1 MKLMKM
7 KVVKKMSKILKK
19 LFKIIYVI
27 LESIYKLIDKIIIM
41 PISRLVYNITKV
53 SKSKNVDLNKYL
65 SKPNFLIY
73 LSLILALIA
82 FLLIDNKVVNLVE
95 NEAEIIKNIPVN
107 IIYNEEA
114 FVVENVP
121 EEVDI
126 TITGRKSDIYLA
138 KQLGD
143 FRVELDLSKYTEP
156 GTYKVKFTYSK
167 SIESVNYNLDPS
179 YVTVTI
185 KDKVSEVHSVTY
197 DLINDDLDGKLS
209 VNKVTLDSNEVIIKG
224 SQDVLDKIASVKAL
238 VDVTDSKYDSAGTY
252 EISNIPLV
260 AYDKKGKI
268 VENVEIVPSTLSGS
282 VELKSYKQSVP
293 LNITTTGKLVSGR
306 AIASLTINNASSYTV
321 DIYGEENDIKK
332 ITSVPVDINIDGLG
346 KESTKTYNV
355 TINKPNGV
363 RYISTKNVTINVTF
377 GDEEQKT
384 IDIHDIGF
392 KDGSIPDGY
401 TANIISN
408 SATSVQVKGVKS
420 NISNITESDINA
432 YVDLSG
438 LGEGTHEVEV
448 KIDNNNPL
456 VSYVVSS
463 TITIKMTKN

>member
-1 MKLMKM
+1 
-7 KVVKKMSKILKK
+7 MSKIIKK
-19 LFKIIYVI
+19 FFKIIYVI
-27 LESIYKLIDKIIIM
+27 LESFYKFIDKIIIM

-53 SKSKNVDLNKYL
+53 GKSKNIDINKYL

-73 LSLILALIA
+73 LSLLLAIIA
-82 FLLIDNKVVNLVE
+82 FLLIDNKVIRLVE

-107 IIYNEEA
+107 VIYNEEA
-114 FVVENVP
+114 FVIENVP
-121 EEVDI
+121 SEIDI

-167 SIESVNYNLDPS
+167 SIESVNYNLNPS

-197 DLINDDLDGKLS
+197 DLISDGLDGKLS
-209 VNKVTLDSNEVIIKG
+209 VNKVNLDSNEVIIKG

-238 VDVTDSKYDSAGTY
+238 VDVTDGKYDSAGTY

-268 VENVEIVPSTLSGS
+268 IENVEIVPSTLSGT

-293 LNITTTGKLVSGR
+293 LTVTTTGKLVSGR
-306 AIASLTINNASSYTV
+306 AIASLTINNANSFTV
-321 DIYGEENDIKK
+321 DVYGEENDIKK

-363 RYISTKNVTINVTF
+363 RFISTKNVTINVTF

-384 IDIHDIGF
+384 VDIHDIGF
-392 KDGSIPDGY
+392 KEGSIPEGY

-420 NISNITESDINA
+420 NISDITESDINA

-463 TITIKMTKN
+463 TITIKITKN

>member
-1 MKLMKM
+1 
-7 KVVKKMSKILKK
+7 MSKILKK

-268 VENVEIVPSTLSGS
+268 VENVEIVPSTLSGT

-306 AIASLTINNASSYTV
+306 AIASLTINNASSFTV

>member
-1 MKLMKM
+1 
-7 KVVKKMSKILKK
+7 MSKFFKK

-238 VDVTDSKYDSAGTY
+238 VDVTDGKYDSAGTY

-268 VENVEIVPSTLSGS
+268 VENVEIVPSTLSGT

-438 LGEGTHEVEV
+438 LGEGTHEVDV

>member
-1 MKLMKM
+1 
-7 KVVKKMSKILKK
+7 MSKILKK

-268 VENVEIVPSTLSGS
+268 VENVEIVPSTLSGT

>member
-252 EISNIPLV
+252 ELSNIPLV

-268 VENVEIVPSTLSGS
+268 VENVEIVPSTLSGT

>member
-1 MKLMKM
+1 
-7 KVVKKMSKILKK
+7 MSKFFKK

-238 VDVTDSKYDSAGTY
+238 VDVTDGKYDSAGTY

-268 VENVEIVPSTLSGS
+268 VENVEIVPSTLSGT

-306 AIASLTINNASSYTV
+306 AIASLTINNASSFTV
-321 DIYGEENDIKK
+321 DIYGEEDDIKK

-392 KDGSIPDGY
+392 KEGSIPDGY

>member
-1 MKLMKM
+1 
-7 KVVKKMSKILKK
+7 MSKILKK
-19 LFKIIYVI
+19 IFKIIYVI
-27 LESIYKLIDKIIIM
+27 LESIYKLIDKLIIM

-268 VENVEIVPSTLSGS
+268 VENVEIVPSTLSGT

-384 IDIHDIGF
+384 INIHDIGF

>member
-1 MKLMKM
+1 
-7 KVVKKMSKILKK
+7 MSKILKK

-268 VENVEIVPSTLSGS
+268 VENVEIVPSTLSGT

-321 DIYGEENDIKK
+321 DIYGEEDDIKK

-392 KDGSIPDGY
+392 KEGSIPDGY

>member
-1 MKLMKM
+1 MNKII
-7 KVVKKMSKILKK
+7 KKF
-19 LFKIIYVI
+19 FKIIYVI
-27 LESIYKLIDKIIIM
+27 LESFYKFIDKIIIM

-53 SKSKNVDLNKYL
+53 SKSKNIDINKYL

-73 LSLILALIA
+73 LSLILAIIA
-82 FLLIDNKVVNLVE
+82 FLLVDNKVIKLVE

-107 IIYNEEA
+107 VIYNEEA
-114 FVVENVP
+114 FVIENVP
-121 EEVDI
+121 SEIDI

-197 DLINDDLDGKLS
+197 DLISDDLNGKLS
-209 VNKVTLDSNEVIIKG
+209 VNKVNLDSNEVIIKG

-268 VENVEIVPSTLSGS
+268 IENVEIVPSTLSGTI
-282 VELKSYKQSVP
+282 ELKSYKQSVP
-293 LNITTTGKLVSGR
+293 LTVTTTGRLVSGR
-306 AIASLTINNASSYTV
+306 AIASLTINNANNFTV
-321 DIYGEENDIKK
+321 DVYGEENDIKK

-384 IDIHDIGF
+384 VDIHDIGF
-392 KDGSIPDGY
+392 KEGSIPEGY

-463 TITIKMTKN
+463 TITIKITKN

>member
-1 MKLMKM
+1 
-7 KVVKKMSKILKK
+7 MSKFFKK

-209 VNKVTLDSNEVIIKG
+209 VNKVTLNSNEVIIKG

-268 VENVEIVPSTLSGS
+268 VENVEIVPSTLSGT

>member
-1 MKLMKM
+1 
-7 KVVKKMSKILKK
+7 MSKFFKK

-238 VDVTDSKYDSAGTY
+238 VDVTDGKYDSAGTY

-268 VENVEIVPSTLSGS
+268 VENVEIVPSTLSGT

>member
-1 MKLMKM
+1 
-7 KVVKKMSKILKK
+7 MSKILKK

-185 KDKVSEVHSVTY
+185 KDKVR
-197 DLINDDLDGKLS
+197 
-209 VNKVTLDSNEVIIKG
+209 
-224 SQDVLDKIASVKAL
+224 AS
-238 VDVTDSKYDSAGTY
+238 SS
-252 EISNIPLV
+252 
-260 AYDKKGKI
+260 
-268 VENVEIVPSTLSGS
+268 VPSG
-282 VELKSYKQSVP
+282 
-293 LNITTTGKLVSGR
+293 
-306 AIASLTINNASSYTV
+306 
-321 DIYGEENDIKK
+321 
-332 ITSVPVDINIDGLG
+332 
-346 KESTKTYNV
+346 
-355 TINKPNGV
+355 
-363 RYISTKNVTINVTF
+363 
-377 GDEEQKT
+377 
-384 IDIHDIGF
+384 
-392 KDGSIPDGY
+392 
-401 TANIISN
+401 
-408 SATSVQVKGVKS
+408 
-420 NISNITESDINA
+420 
-432 YVDLSG
+432 
-438 LGEGTHEVEV
+438 
-448 KIDNNNPL
+448 
-456 VSYVVSS
+456 
-463 TITIKMTKN
+463 

>member
-1 MKLMKM
+1 
-7 KVVKKMSKILKK
+7 MSKILKK

-143 FRVELDLSKYTEP
+143 FRVELDLSKYNEP

-268 VENVEIVPSTLSGS
+268 VENVEIVPSTLSGT

>member
-1 MKLMKM
+1 
-7 KVVKKMSKILKK
+7 MSKFFKK

-238 VDVTDSKYDSAGTY
+238 VDVTDGKYDSAGTY

-268 VENVEIVPSTLSGS
+268 VENVEIVPSTLSGT

-306 AIASLTINNASSYTV
+306 AIASLTINNASSFTV
-321 DIYGEENDIKK
+321 DIYGEEDDIKK

>member
-1 MKLMKM
+1 MLKII
-7 KVVKKMSKILKK
+7 KKI
-19 LFKIIYVI
+19 FKIIYVI
-27 LESIYKLIDKIIIM
+27 FESFYKFIDKAIIM
-41 PISRLVYNITKV
+41 PVSRIVYNLTKI
-53 SKSKNVDLNKYL
+53 SKSKNIDFNKYL

-73 LSLILALIA
+73 LSLILAIIL
-82 FLLIDNKVVNLVE
+82 FLLVDNKVIKLIE

-107 IIYNEEA
+107 VIYNEEA
-114 FVVENVP
+114 FVIENVP

-179 YVTVTI
+179 YVIVTI

-197 DLINDDLDGKLS
+197 DLISDDLDGKLS
-209 VNKVTLDSNEVIIKG
+209 VNKVNLDSNEVIIKS
-224 SQDVLDKIASVKAL
+224 SQDILDKIASVKAL
-238 VDVTDSKYDSAGTY
+238 VDVTKDEYDSAGTY

-260 AYDKKGKI
+260 AYDKKGNI
-268 VENVEIVPSTLSGS
+268 VENVEIVPSTLSGT

-293 LNITTTGKLVSGR
+293 LNVTTTGKLVSGK
-306 AIASLTINNASSYTV
+306 AIASLTINNANSYTV
-321 DIYGEENDIKK
+321 DIYGEEDQIKK
-332 ITSVPVDINIDGLG
+332 ITSVPVNINIDGLG
-346 KESTKTYNV
+346 KDSTKTYNV

-363 RYISTKNVTINVTF
+363 RYINTKNIKINVTF

-384 IDIHDIGF
+384 VEISDIGF
-392 KDGSIPDGY
+392 KEDSIPEGY
-401 TANIISN
+401 TANIVST
-408 SATSVQVKGVKS
+408 SRTSVQVKGVKS
-420 NISNITESDINA
+420 NISNITAGDINA

-456 VSYVVSS
+456 VTYVVSS
-463 TITIKMTKN
+463 TITIKITKN

>member
-1 MKLMKM
+1 MATTVFTGCSSNSS
-7 KVVKKMSKILKK
+7 KV
-19 LFKIIYVI
+19 
-27 LESIYKLIDKIIIM
+27 
-41 PISRLVYNITKV
+41 T
-53 SKSKNVDLNKYL
+53 VDV
-65 SKPNFLIY
+65 F
-73 LSLILALIA
+73 
-82 FLLIDNKVVNLVE
+82 
-95 NEAEIIKNIPVN
+95 
-107 IIYNEEA
+107 
-114 FVVENVP
+114 
-121 EEVDI
+121 
-126 TITGRKSDIYLA
+126 
-138 KQLGD
+138 Q
-143 FRVELDLSKYTEP
+143 
-156 GTYKVKFTYSK
+156 YKVEAAKA
-167 SIESVNYNLDPS
+167 LDN
-179 YVTVTI
+179 TLGAVTI

-268 VENVEIVPSTLSGS
+268 VENVEIVPSTLSGT

-392 KDGSIPDGY
+392 KDGRIPDGY

>member
-1 MKLMKM
+1 
-7 KVVKKMSKILKK
+7 MSKFFKK

-238 VDVTDSKYDSAGTY
+238 VDVTDGKYDSTGTY

-268 VENVEIVPSTLSGS
+268 VENVEIVPSTLSGT

-306 AIASLTINNASSYTV
+306 AIASLTINNASSFTV
-321 DIYGEENDIKK
+321 DIYGEEDDIKK

-392 KDGSIPDGY
+392 KEGSIPDGY
-401 TANIISN
+401 TANIISS

>member
-1 MKLMKM
+1 MKK
-7 KVVKKMSKILKK
+7 KVVKEMLKIFKK
-19 LFKIIYVI
+19 IFKIIFV
-27 LESIYKLIDKIIIM
+27 LFEALYKVIDKIIIM
-41 PISRLVYNITKV
+41 PISRIVYNLTKV
-53 SKSKNVDLNKYL
+53 SKSKNIDFNKYL

-73 LSLILALIA
+73 LSLGLAILL
-82 FLLIDNKVVNLVE
+82 FLLVDNKVVKLVE
-95 NEAEIIKNIPVN
+95 SEAEVIKNIPVN

-114 FVVENVP
+114 FVIENVP

-167 SIESVNYNLDPS
+167 SIDSVNYNLDPS

-185 KDKVSEVHSVTY
+185 EDKVSEVHSVSY
-197 DLINDDLDGKLS
+197 DLISDDLDGKLS
-209 VNKVTLDSNEVIIKG
+209 VNKVKLDSNEVIIKG
-224 SQDVLDKIASVKAL
+224 SQDTLDKIASVKAL
-238 VDVTDSKYDSAGTY
+238 VDVTSKKYESAGTY

-268 VENVEIVPSTLSGS
+268 VENVEIVPSTLSGT
-282 VELKSYKQSVP
+282 VELKSYKQPVP
-293 LNITTTGKLVSGR
+293 INVTTSGNLVSGR
-306 AIASLTINNASSYTV
+306 AIASLTINNANSYTV
-321 DIYGEENDIKK
+321 DIYGEEDEIKK
-332 ITSVPVDINIDGLG
+332 ITSVPVNINVDGLG
-346 KESTKTYNV
+346 KDSTKTYNV
-355 TINKPNGV
+355 TINKPSGV

-377 GDEEQKT
+377 GDEEQKKVE
-384 IDIHDIGF
+384 ISDIGF
-392 KDGSIPDGY
+392 KENSIPDGY
-401 TANIISN
+401 TANIVSN
-408 SATSVQVKGVKS
+408 DKTSVQVKGVKS
-420 NISNITESDINA
+420 NIDNITAEDIKA

-456 VSYVVSS
+456 VTYVVSS
-463 TITIKMTKN
+463 TISIKITKN

>member
-1 MKLMKM
+1 
-7 KVVKKMSKILKK
+7 MSKFFKK

-238 VDVTDSKYDSAGTY
+238 VDVTDGKYDSTGTY

-268 VENVEIVPSTLSGS
+268 VENVEIVPSTLSGT

-306 AIASLTINNASSYTV
+306 AIASLTINNASSFTV
-321 DIYGEENDIKK
+321 DIYGEEDDIKK

-392 KDGSIPDGY
+392 KEGSIPDGY

>member
-1 MKLMKM
+1 MI
-7 KVVKKMSKILKK
+7 KIFKK

-268 VENVEIVPSTLSGS
+268 VENVEIVPSTLTGT

>member
-1 MKLMKM
+1 
-7 KVVKKMSKILKK
+7 MSKFFKK

-238 VDVTDSKYDSAGTY
+238 VDVTDGKYDSAGTY
-252 EISNIPLV
+252 EISNVPLV

-268 VENVEIVPSTLSGS
+268 VENVEIVPSTLSGT

-306 AIASLTINNASSYTV
+306 AIASLTINNASSFTV